1 MGNGDVGVGV
11 SCNSIHDFRKVGIS
25 SSVLVSGHVWVY
37 VLEESQRCL
46 VDSNASTGF
55 PLGYGVIQKFCC
67 CCGDEVPVKLV
78 MLIAVGISLK
88 LTMDCL
94 PYRRLQDTFQ

>member
-1 MGNGDVGVGV
+1 
-11 SCNSIHDFRKVGIS
+11 
-25 SSVLVSGHVWVY
+25 
-37 VLEESQRCL
+37 
-46 VDSNASTGF
+46 
-55 PLGYGVIQKFCC
+55 
-67 CCGDEVPVKLV
+67 